1 MKKILE
7 NLIVILICVF
17 VNGVYCKDFWYNTPL
32 VYTLN
37 YYEAQRSGYL
47 PEHRFPLWRHNSG
60 LNDGRDVGVDLVGGY
75 YDAGDNVK
83 FGFPMAYTVTML
95 AWSAI
100 SFGNRLK
107 GTSYKES
114 TLDAIKWGTDYFI
127 KAHPE
132 PNVLYAQVGDGDS
145 DHACWQRPEDMTT
158 PRTVFRID
166 ESNPGSDLA
175 AETAAALAASAIAF
189 SSHNA
194 NYSSLLL
201 KHSKQLFD
209 FAKNHEGKYS
219 DSIPQAGKYYSS
231 SDFQDE
237 LMWAAAWLYIATE
250 EKSYKD
256 YLNTFDT
263 AGVRTMFSWDD
274 KYIGVQILIAKLLYE
289 GKVPNEGDWA
299 EHKDQAEQF
308 LCNCI
313 QKGQNNVFKTKGG
326 MLWFNEWNNLQY
338 TVSATFALTV
348 YAGYLNQTKNVLHC
362 FPADRSLYD
371 DPIAVEPAELLL
383 FAKSQ
388 VDYILGDNPQNMS
401 YMVGYGSKYPQK
413 IHHRAASI
421 VSTTRDSTHV
431 GCKEGFKIW
440 FNSER
445 PDPNKLFGAIVGGP
459 DKYDN
464 YVDSRSNYQM
474 AEPGT
479 STPPGLVGVLGQLCD
494 VP

>member
-7 NLIVILICVF
+7 NLIIILICVF
-17 VNGVYCKDFWYNTPL
+17 VNGVYCKDFGYNTPL
-32 VYTLN
+32 VYTLY

-47 PEHRFPLWRHNSG
+47 PENRLPLWRHNSG

-100 SFGNRLK
+100 SFGNRLN
-107 GTSYKES
+107 GTGYKED

-127 KAHPE
+127 KAHPK

-145 DHACWQRPEDMTT
+145 DHECWQRPEDMTT
-158 PRTVFRID
+158 PRTVFKID
-166 ESNPGSDLA
+166 EAHPGSDLA
-175 AETAAALAASAIAF
+175 AETAAAFAASSIAF

-194 NYSSLLL
+194 TYSSLLL
-201 KHSKQLFD
+201 KHSKQLFN
-209 FAKNHEGKYS
+209 FARDHKGKYS

-231 SDFQDE
+231 SSFQDE

-256 YLNTFDT
+256 YLNTF
-263 AGVRTMFSWDD
+263 AAGGVRTMFSWDD
-274 KYIGVQILIAKLLYE
+274 KYVGAQILIAKLIYE
-289 GKVPNEGDWA
+289 GKLPDEGIWRT
-299 EHKDQAEQF
+299 HKFQAEQF

-313 QKGQNNVFKTKGG
+313 QKGRNNVFKTKGG

-338 TVSATFALTV
+338 TISATFAVTV
-348 YAGYLNQTKNVLHC
+348 YAGYLTHTQNVLHC
-362 FPADRSLYD
+362 FHAD
-371 DPIAVEPAELLL
+371 AVKPAELLR

-401 YMVGYGSKYPQK
+401 YMVGYWPNFPQK

-421 VSTTRDSTHV
+421 VSTARNSTHV
-431 GCKEGFKIW
+431 GCKEGYEIW
-440 FNSER
+440 YNSEQ
-445 PDPNKLFGAIVGGP
+445 PDPNMLIGAIVGGP
-459 DKYDN
+459 DKYDI
-464 YVDSRSNYQM
+464 YVDSRSNFKM
-474 AEPGT
+474 AEPAT
-479 STPPGLVGVLGQLCD
+479 STPPGLVGVLGQLCE
-494 VP
+494 VPS